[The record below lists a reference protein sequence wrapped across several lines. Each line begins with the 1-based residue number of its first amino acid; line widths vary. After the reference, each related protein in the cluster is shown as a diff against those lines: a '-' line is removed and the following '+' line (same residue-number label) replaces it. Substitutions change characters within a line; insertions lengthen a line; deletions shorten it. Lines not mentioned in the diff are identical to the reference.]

1 MNAAAPIVFVVDDED
16 SVRKSLG
23 RLLRGAGYRVES
35 FASAREF
42 LERPIGNEVC
52 CLVLDV
58 QMPDLNGLELQR
70 ALSGAGSH
78 VPIIFITGH
87 GDIPTSVR
95 AMKAGAQDFIS
106 KPFQARVLLDAIA
119 RALVVASERSQEWSE
134 SAAIQ
139 LRIATLTPREHE
151 VMLQMIRG
159 ALNKQIAA
167 TLGAAEKTIK
177 VHHSRVMR
185 KLQVHSVADLVRLCE
200 KVGIRVP

>member
-1 MNAAAPIVFVVDDED
+1 MSISAPIVFVVDDEL

-23 RLLRGAGYRVES
+23 RLLRAAGYRVEV

-42 LERPIGNEVC
+42 LERGVSDEVG

-70 ALSGAGSH
+70 ALEGAEH
-78 VPIIFITGH
+78 RLPIIFITGH

-95 AMKAGAQDFIS
+95 AMKAGAQDFLS
-106 KPFQARVLLDAIA
+106 KPFQAKALLDAIERAIEIA
-119 RALVVASERSQEWSE
+119 RERSQKWTESE
-134 SAAIQ
+134 VIQ
-139 LRIATLTPREHE
+139 SRMATLTPRERE

-177 VHHSRVMR
+177 VHRSRVMR
-185 KLQVHSVADLVRLCE
+185 KLQVQSIADLVRLCE

>member
-1 MNAAAPIVFVVDDED
+1 MSTIAPIVFIVDDEL

-23 RLLRGAGYRVES
+23 RLLRAAGYQVEA

-42 LERPIGNEVC
+42 LERRIGNEIC

-119 RALVVASERSQEWSE
+119 RALVVAGEHSQEWSE

-177 VHHSRVMR
+177 VHRSRVMR
-185 KLQVHSVADLVRLCE
+185 KLQVQSVADLVRLCE